1 MAKIVKVSE
10 TKAYKVEAI
19 EIEGKQMISI
29 RQLYQTKKDPNWKVG
44 RNGITIP
51 YYEGG
56 AIPLK
61 LIRVIKKMVE
71 DPDLD
76 FTKIKMEKN

>member
-10 TKAYKVEAI
+10 TKAYKIEAI
-19 EIEGKQMISI
+19 EIEGKKMISI
-29 RQLYQTKKDPNWKVG
+29 RQLYQTKKDPNWKAG

-51 YYEGG
+51 YDEEG

-61 LIRVIKKMVE
+61 VIRVIKKMVE
-71 DPDLD
+71 DPDLE